1 VTALNAIHR
10 DRNTNLKKASWYK
23 TVDAS
28 SGAYSVQTVIDK
40 KEHSFRRRV
49 LASAFS
55 DSALRKQE
63 QYVDYNVKIFLEQIG
78 KDVQEN
84 GWTKPLDFSVWTTYF
99 GFDFISDLSFGSR
112 FRLLEATDFRYMP
125 DLLKWV
131 SHFLYYV
138 GSNTHSPRSRPH
150 RQTYT
155 FTNSP
160 FHTGRLSPLRSTAAP
175 HNGHLGHELPP

>member
-1 VTALNAIHR
+1 MTALNTIHR

-55 DSALRKQE
+55 ESALRKQE
-63 QYVDYNVKIFLEQIG
+63 QYIDYNVKIFLDQIG
-78 KDVQEN
+78 KDVQED
-84 GWTKPLDFSVWTTYF
+84 GWTKPLDFSIWITYF

-131 SHFLYYV
+131 SHFVYYV
-138 GSNTHSPRSRPH
+138 GSVLTLLDSGHIIKPTHSLTHPII
-150 RQTYT
+150 
-155 FTNSP
+155 
-160 FHTGRLSPLRSTAAP
+160 
-175 HNGHLGHELPP
+175 